1 LEHLSATDRGVTMF
15 RNQVRRGIRAVR
27 DGRPPAELCHTPGV
41 VSTYCNNTVLRMPP
55 VPDEA
60 EDKRRMRAAGRE
72 LAEGYLKQPPL
83 SART

>member
-1 LEHLSATDRGVTMF
+1 M
-15 RNQVRRGIRAVR
+15 
-27 DGRPPAELCHTPGV
+27 PPAA
-41 VSTYCNNTVLRMPP
+41 
-55 VPDEA
+55 DDA